1 MKQPFR
7 DPETLVNILFENKD
21 KLLEMLTSQSDKE
34 ALDKKMMKFVCEF
47 IMDSYD
53 QDDKPSCQLMLEIF
67 KKLITVDSLK
77 RD

>member
-1 MKQPFR
+1 M
-7 DPETLVNILFENKD
+7 VNILFENKD
-21 KLLEMLTSQSDKE
+21 KLLEKLTTQSDKE

-67 KKLITVDSLK
+67 
-77 RD
+77 